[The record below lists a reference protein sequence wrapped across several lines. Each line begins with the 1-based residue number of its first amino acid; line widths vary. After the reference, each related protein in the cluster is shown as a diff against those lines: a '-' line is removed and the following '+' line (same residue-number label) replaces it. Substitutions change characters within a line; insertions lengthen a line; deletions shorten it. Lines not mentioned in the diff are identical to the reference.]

1 MATNKKFRV
10 KHGLEV
16 NTLSGSTDTITF
28 PIADGTAG
36 QVIKTDGAGNLSFT
50 TVSADFLG
58 LTDVGETTYT
68 NNAGKVVQVNAAG
81 NGLEFGGVT
90 LGQSSRDSFTGD
102 GTTTAFT
109 LTQTYAGQNDI
120 LVFVDGVIQY
130 PGNNF
135 TLSGTTLTFT
145 TAPANSA
152 RIEAFGTTPL
162 TTVNTPGDG
171 TVTPAKLAASAY
183 TRDIFTGNGSTATYN
198 LTGDAGSPLA
208 PFVFVGG
215 VIQDPSTHYN
225 IDVLASPQTIT
236 FTSNLPNGTEASI
249 VYGPVSVTGV
259 PSDGTITFQKLAP
272 SVFNYDTFTG
282 DGTTTTFTLSENVLE
297 AKHLLVTVAAVM
309 QTPTTAYTA
318 QGTTLTFT
326 SAPANGAA
334 ILVRYYVGASIL
346 TPADNSVSTVNIQNS
361 AVTSAKIADGT
372 ITKTDLAFN
381 PEDDAVALAIAL
393 G

>member
-346 TPADNSVSTVNIQNS
+346 TPADNSVSTVKIQNS

>member
-259 PSDGTITFQKLAP
+259 PSDGSITFQKLAP

-346 TPADNSVSTVNIQNS
+346 TPADNSVSTVKIQNS

>member
-50 TVSADFLG
+50 TVSANFLG

-346 TPADNSVSTVNIQNS
+346 TPADNSVSTVKIQNS